1 MKRNK
6 KISAAMRNKMN
17 KVNNIMLFGVVV
29 CCASPFLYFA
39 YLYMKLQGG
48 DIYGYIQTDAYTL
61 INMIAAFINPFAG
74 LMIDNMRKKANEFQ
88 DPSVVYRNLF
98 ILLIGEI
105 CMLNT
110 FYIFLLVFILYKLHD
125 AYNEPFNCAWKSLS
139 FKKFVEGTSGSFVVL
154 AGYLFVD
161 VLLARIMFF
170 A

>member
-105 CMLNT
+105 
-110 FYIFLLVFILYKLHD
+110 FLLVFILYKLHN

-139 FKKFVEGTSGSFVVL
+139 FKKFMEGTSGSFVVL

>member
-1 MKRNK
+1 
-6 KISAAMRNKMN
+6 
-17 KVNNIMLFGVVV
+17 
-29 CCASPFLYFA
+29 
-39 YLYMKLQGG
+39 
-48 DIYGYIQTDAYTL
+48 
-61 INMIAAFINPFAG
+61 MIAAFINPFAG
-74 LMIDNMRKKANEFQ
+74 LIIDNMRKKANEFA
-88 DPSVVYRNLF
+88 DPSIVYRNLF

-125 AYNEPFNCAWKSLS
+125 AYNEPFNCAWKSLG
-139 FKKFVEGTSGSFVVL
+139 FKKIMEGTSGSFVVL